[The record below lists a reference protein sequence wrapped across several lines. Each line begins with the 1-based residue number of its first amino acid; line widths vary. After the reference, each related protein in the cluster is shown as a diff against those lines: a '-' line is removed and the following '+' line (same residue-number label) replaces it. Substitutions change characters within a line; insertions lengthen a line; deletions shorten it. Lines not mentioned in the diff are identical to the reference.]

1 MGIIN
6 QFRSII
12 QWEDPRANELFL
24 KFTDKG
30 DEIKNASK
38 LVLQEGQGC
47 ILTYEGKVE
56 DVISEA
62 GMYDLKT
69 DNKPFVTS
77 IKKFLKLQDG
87 SEHVMGI
94 WFYRKADILNM
105 RWGTRVPIAYTDP
118 IYTFPILLS
127 AFGNYSIK
135 ITEPR
140 NFFENVIAGQ
150 EVFCHHDLKEIF
162 LSRITQNI
170 TDYLANAKFSY
181 VDIDSN
187 LNNIAV
193 EVRSKTENIFND
205 LGFEVLDYRIEG
217 TQFDKET
224 LDRIAKISNVQAEVL
239 AAKIAGINYTE
250 HQQLQAMRDAANNES
265 GGAGILM
272 GKNAGM
278 GATTMMKQNIQNQ
291 QQQQV
296 PQQVESPVDKL
307 KKLKEMFEMELI
319 TEEEFSTKKKE
330 ILDGM

>member
-1 MGIIN
+1 MEIAN
-6 QFRSII
+6 QFRSVI
-12 QWEDPRANELFL
+12 QWEDPRSNQIFI
-24 KFTDKG
+24 KFTDRG

-38 LVLQEGQGC
+38 LILQEGQGC
-47 ILTYEGKVE
+47 VLTYEGKVVE
-56 DVISEA
+56 VIDEA
-62 GMYDLKT
+62 GMYDLKS
-69 DNKPFVTS
+69 DNKPFITN
-77 IKKFLKLQDG
+77 IKKFLKLQIG

-105 RWGTRVPIAYTDP
+105 RWGTRVPISYTDP

-135 ITEPR
+135 ITKPK

-150 EVFCHHDLKEIF
+150 AVFCHQDLKEIF

-193 EVRSKTENIFND
+193 EVRSKTETVFND
-205 LGFEVLDYRIEG
+205 LGFDVLDYRIEG

-224 LDRIAKISNVQAEVL
+224 LDRIAKISDVQAEVL

-272 GKNAGM
+272 GMNAGTQTS
-278 GATTMMKQNIQNQ
+278 AMMNQQNQ
-291 QQQQV
+291 QQA
-296 PQQVESPVDKL
+296 PQQTENPIDKL

-319 TEEEFSTKKKE
+319 SESEFIAKKKE
-330 ILDGM
+330 ILDSI